1 MRHQDR
7 RANREG
13 HVIPRLIVQ
22 DVVAVGA
29 DGADAAT
36 LGDAVAVIIHVHD
49 ALVINHRAQR
59 RVRRVNACR
68 RLKVL
73 EAVVHLAVGV

>member
-7 RANREG
+7 GAYRKR
-13 HVIPRLIVQ
+13 HVVPRLIVQ

-29 DGADAAT
+29 DSADAAT

-49 ALVINHRAQR
+49 ALVINHRAQG
-59 RVRRVNACR
+59 RVRRVNAGR

-73 EAVVHLAVGV
+73 EAVVDLAVGV